1 MSIEEFEIF
10 AAGQRG
16 DLVRRAERFLAVDL
30 CGRGCGAGRTAQT
43 LYDAQSSDDYCSPAA
58 LARTVVRHLA
68 LNAIRDRKS
77 VAAIDMARMT
87 ADEEAPDEGELAG
100 RLARTLAI
108 MDSLPASQQMIMRMK
123 HVDGMEVEQIAR
135 AAACSRE
142 AVYAALSRGRR
153 AIVERFK
160 TESRYET

>member
-16 DLVRRAERFLAVDL
+16 DLVRRAERLLQSTSAAEDVV
-30 CGRGCGAGRTAQT
+30 Q
-43 LYDAQSSDDYCSPAA
+43 DALLKLFTMRSRLDDYHSPAA
-58 LARTVVRHLA
+58 LARTVVRHLS

-100 RLARTLAI
+100 RLARPLAI

-160 TESRYET
+160 NRVEV

>member
-16 DLVRRAERFLAVDL
+16 DLVRRAERLLQSTSAAEDVV
-30 CGRGCGAGRTAQT
+30 Q
-43 LYDAQSSDDYCSPAA
+43 DALLKLFTMRSRLDDYRSPAA
-58 LARTVVRHLA
+58 LARTVVRHLS

-142 AVYAALSRGRR
+142 AV
-153 AIVERFK
+153 
-160 TESRYET
+160 